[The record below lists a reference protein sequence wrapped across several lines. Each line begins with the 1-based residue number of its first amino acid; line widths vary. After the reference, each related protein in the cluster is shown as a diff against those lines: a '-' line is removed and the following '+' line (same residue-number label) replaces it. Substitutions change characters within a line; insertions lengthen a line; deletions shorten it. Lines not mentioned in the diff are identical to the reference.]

1 MLSEVANGQKL
12 PELEFCYRLGR
23 FNKQQ
28 ISEIIPEV
36 EFSTERE
43 IAGMMTGSIDLF
55 FMHNGKYYI
64 LDWKSNHLGNSID
77 KYNRENL
84 EEAMVGSNYHLQYH
98 IYTIAA
104 KRYLEQKLG
113 KDANGHNRIDYER
126 DFGGVIYIF
135 LRGVRST
142 NSGMGIYFDKPKAET
157 VNSLNE
163 LFISQ

>member
-1 MLSEVANGQKL
+1 MKSANGQKL
-12 PELEFCYRLGR
+12 PELEFCYSLGR

-43 IAGMMTGSIDLF
+43 IEGMMTGSIDLF

-84 EEAMVGSNYHLQYH
+84 EEAMAGSNYHLQYH

-113 KDANGHNRIDYER
+113 KDPNGNNRFDYDR

-142 NSGMGIYFDKPKAET
+142 NSGMGIYFDKPPMNKIN
-157 VNSLNE
+157 VLDSLFNLE
-163 LFISQ
+163 